1 MKSSTITSSER
12 AVDRVYAIRVEKENL
27 KFSCAHFL
35 IFEDGTAER
44 LHGHNYRVAV
54 ELEAAKLEHGVIVDF
69 NVVKQQLKSLLDR
82 LDEHF
87 LIPGRNQLLTWEEA
101 DGEIT
106 VRFDRRRYV
115 VPVDEVVVLP
125 ITNTSSE
132 ELAAYISNELLH
144 GLRDASPETRWSRI
158 EVSVEETSGQRGLC
172 ILRP

>member
-1 MKSSTITSSER
+1 MRSPTVSSPTQ
-12 AVDRVYAIRVEKENL
+12 AVDRAYAIRVEKENL
-27 KFSCAHFL
+27 KFSAAHFL
-35 IFEDGTAER
+35 IFEDGSAER

-54 ELEAAKLEHGVIVDF
+54 ELEAAALEHGVIVDF
-69 NVVKQQLKSLLDR
+69 NVVKQQLKALLSR
-82 LDEHF
+82 LDERF
-87 LIPGRNQLLTWEEA
+87 LVPGRNDLLTWEEA

-132 ELAAYISNELLH
+132 ELAAYLANELLH
-144 GLRDASPETRWSRI
+144 GLHDVTPATRWSRI

>member
-1 MKSSTITSSER
+1 MTPP
-12 AVDRVYAIRVEKENL
+12 AVARVEPTVGRTYAIRVEKENL
-27 KFSCAHFL
+27 KFSSAHFL

-54 ELEAAKLEHGVIVDF
+54 ELEAASLGHGVIVDF
-69 NVVKQQLKSLLDR
+69 NLVKGHLRDILGR
-82 LDEHF
+82 LDERF
-87 LIPGRNQLLTWEEA
+87 LVPGRNDLLTWEEV
-101 DGEIT
+101 DDEIT

-132 ELAAYISNELLH
+132 ELSEFIAAELLR
-144 GLRDASPETRWSRI
+144 GLRDSAPDVRWSRV
-158 EVSVEETSGQRGLC
+158 EVGVEETSGQRGLC